1 MQFFTGIS
9 PNLIPGLPSTTK
21 IPGATQK
28 EFVDFLTSFYFTL
41 THLETSKAFLNFRQF
56 MVSLLIDIRSVQ
68 PLRTDCTVI
77 AIKCTFFKLCT
88 NSAT

>member
-9 PNLIPGLPSTTK
+9 PNMTPGLPPSTK

-28 EFVDFLTSFYFTL
+28 EFEDFLTSFYFTITPGNIKSL
-41 THLETSKAFLNFRQF
+41 FKLRQF

-68 PLRTDCTVI
+68 PLRTDCTVTV
-77 AIKCTFFKLCT
+77 IKCTFFKLCT

>member
-9 PNLIPGLPSTTK
+9 PNLTPGLPSSTK

-28 EFVDFLTSFYFTL
+28 EFVDFLTSFYFTITKKKL
-41 THLETSKAFLNFRQF
+41 RQF
-56 MVSLLIDIRSVQ
+56 VVSLLIDIRSVQ
-68 PLRTDCTVI
+68 PLRTDCTVTV
-77 AIKCTFFKLCT
+77 IKCTFFKLCT